1 MSAPTRKEPSTPAG
15 VRVSQTY
22 ENARIACL
30 GYAGVFL
37 FREPIDTDRK
47 KTKKS
52 YISFRHS
59 VTSLVHI
66 PMSAP
71 TRKEPSTPAGVRV
84 SQELFNARGA
94 IMVSR
99 ALELKQS

>member
-1 MSAPTRKEPSTPAG
+1 MYK
-15 VRVSQTY
+15 
-22 ENARIACL
+22 NACIAYL
-30 GYAGVFL
+30 GYVGVFL
-37 FREPIDTDRK
+37 VRGPKDTDRK

-52 YISFRHS
+52 YMSFRHS

-71 TRKEPSTPAGVRV
+71 IRKEPSTPAGVRV
-84 SQELFNARGA
+84 SQELFNAWGA

-99 ALELKQS
+99 ELELKQS